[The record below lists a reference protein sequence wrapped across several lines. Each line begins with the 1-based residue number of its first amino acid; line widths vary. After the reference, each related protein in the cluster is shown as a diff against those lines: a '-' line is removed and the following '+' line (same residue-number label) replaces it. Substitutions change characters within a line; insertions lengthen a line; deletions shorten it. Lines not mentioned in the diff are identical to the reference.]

1 MRKSLMLGALLLAAS
16 PALAV
21 TSPTLSTISHPPMQI
36 GTANV
41 VDVNGR
47 IVGAVQRVEVTP
59 DGMPT
64 QVAVALLSDQEKLLV
79 INADKLR
86 YDADHNQIIAE
97 TSGAQ
102 LAAMT
107 EPR

>member
-1 MRKSLMLGALLLAAS
+1 MRKCLILTALMLAGPAFAAIG
-16 PALAV
+16 
-21 TSPTLSTISHPPMQI
+21 TTLSTINHPPMQI

-59 DGMPT
+59 DGTPT
-64 QVAVALLSDQEKLLV
+64 EVAVALMDNPDKLLV
-79 INADKLR
+79 LDAGKVR
-86 YDADHNQIIAE
+86 YDADRNQIIAE
-97 TSGAQ
+97 SSGAQ

-107 EPR
+107 DPR

>member
-1 MRKSLMLGALLLAAS
+1 MRKSLILAALLLAG
-16 PALAV
+16 PAFAI
-21 TSPTLSTISHPPMQI
+21 TEPTLSSINHPPMQI
-36 GTANV
+36 GTANL
-41 VDVNGR
+41 VDVNGQ

-59 DGMPT
+59 DGKPT
-64 QVAVALLSDQEKLLV
+64 EVAVALMGDQEKMLV

-86 YDADHNQIIAE
+86 YDADRNQIIAE

-107 EPR
+107 DPR